1 MVDSYSLF
9 LELTNTGSFCLV
21 EEKIR
26 FGADPLQFIFG
37 EGKITPAT
45 SHQLLILSISS
56 EYHLPFRITEMLAF
70 RFTMDKVGIY
80 RFHLVIFV
88 NVHN

>member
-1 MVDSYSLF
+1 MAYSYSLF
-9 LELTNTGSFCLV
+9 LKLTNTGSVCLV
-21 EEKIR
+21 EEKVR
-26 FGADPLQFIFG
+26 FGADPLQLILG
-37 EGKITPAT
+37 EGKIRPAT

-56 EYHLPFRITEMLAF
+56 GYHLRFRITEMLAF

-80 RFHLVIFV
+80 RFHLVCFV